1 MPETM
6 RKATLFVALTY
17 FFSFL
22 LVYGYLALGGNW
34 ATGLSFIPIL
44 YMFIPMIM
52 AIVVQKVIYKEPI
65 KGPLGI
71 SFKFNRWFL
80 VAWLLPPVIAFLT
93 LGISLLMPGVEYS
106 PGMEG
111 FIQRFQATLTPEQLE
126 QLRTQTSNLPVHPI
140 WLALIEG
147 LVAGITVNAVAGF
160 GEELG
165 WRGFLLKQ
173 TGGVGFWRSSV
184 IIGVIW
190 GVWHAPIILQGYNY
204 PEHPVLGV
212 AMMTVFTLL
221 LSPIF
226 SYVRIK
232 ARSVIAAAIIH
243 GALNGTFGIPIMVI
257 QGGNDLTVGGTGLAG
272 FIALALANI
281 ALVVFDRFW
290 AKEPIMWKRAEPVG
304 GAVA

>member
-1 MPETM
+1 MPDTM

-34 ATGLSFIPIL
+34 AAGLSFIPIV

-65 KGPLGI
+65 KEPLGV

-80 VAWLLPPVIAFLT
+80 VAWLLPPIIAFLT
-93 LGISLLMPGVEYS
+93 LGISLLMPGVEYT

-126 QLRTQTSNLPVHPI
+126 QLKAQTSNLPVHPI
-140 WLALIEG
+140 WIALIEG

-173 TGGVGFWRSSV
+173 TGVVGFWRSSV

-204 PEHPVLGV
+204 PEHPVPGV
-212 AMMTVFTLL
+212 AMMTIFTLL

-232 ARSVIAAAIIH
+232 ARSVIAAAIMH
-243 GALNGTFGIPIMVI
+243 GALNGTFGISIMVI

-304 GAVA
+304 GAVV